1 MMSAHEDC
9 AAPGKFSCTADEYIQ
24 DLALDMGD
32 GEGDV
37 ESPVAWFS
45 EVTLD
50 ESDERERGAAE
61 HYGSRWLI
69 AREFSDGRFAVEA
82 YPTEGDRHDRLES
95 LRAAYVEW
103 DVRVLT
109 W

>member
-1 MMSAHEDC
+1 MSAHEDC
-9 AAPGKFSCTADEYIQ
+9 AAPGKFSCTADEFIQ
-24 DLALDMGD
+24 DLSLDQGE

-50 ESDERERGAAE
+50 ESDKRECRAAD
-61 HYGSRWLI
+61 HYASRWLI
-69 AREFSDGRFAVEA
+69 AREFSDGRFAVEVFA
-82 YPTEGDRHDRLES
+82 TEGDRHERLEA
-95 LRAAYVEW
+95 LRAAYIEW
-103 DVRVLT
+103 DVSVLT